1 MSCLYLQSSLCRVYF
16 TFCQRHQSVK
26 HIRLPLWKDKRR
38 FNNSFSP
45 VSIHSPDLHPT
56 MESPR
61 EGYVSHGP
69 QDDNSGHFKDGTPV
83 HTPRPLYAPS
93 FQDAHGRASHV
104 QQQHHQPPAGWKP
117 TPLPSVSEGDQD
129 RGCVSGF
136 LHWINFPRKIDR
148 WLDQLENPTHPKL
161 TNVIYISKRRRWS
174 DWKHFPWLTIIFI
187 ILTIAC
193 KCSHEV
199 FFCHT
204 VLFHDVQALILTTGT
219 VFAVIIAQGPMAMT
233 LRTGPFPG

>member
-1 MSCLYLQSSLCRVYF
+1 
-16 TFCQRHQSVK
+16 
-26 HIRLPLWKDKRR
+26 
-38 FNNSFSP
+38 
-45 VSIHSPDLHPT
+45 

-69 QDDNSGHFKDGTPV
+69 QERRHDNSGHFEDGTPV
-83 HTPRPLYAPS
+83 HTPWPLYAPS

-104 QQQHHQPPAGWKP
+104 QQQHHQPPAGWNP
-117 TPLPSVSEGDQD
+117 TPLPSVSEGYQD

-161 TNVIYISKRRRWS
+161 TNGIYISKRRQWS

-193 KCSHEV
+193 
-199 FFCHT
+199 
-204 VLFHDVQALILTTGT
+204 T